1 MLVAEGV
8 GLSPFLQRLSQQ
20 GLGRT
25 VVLHTGRRSYV
36 GELVA
41 VNPASVQLD
50 AESDE
55 LEALCRLE
63 VASDRIEAF
72 EILPE

>member
-1 MLVAEGV
+1 MVVAASDP
-8 GLSPFLQRLSQQ
+8 LSPFLQRLHRQ
-20 GLGRT
+20 GLGQI

-41 VNPASVQLD
+41 VGPASVQLD

-55 LEALCRLE
+55 LEGPCRLE
-63 VASDRIEAF
+63 VAPERIEAF